1 MRMDRRFLPATLLLP
16 LALAAQ
22 GPPAHG
28 GAQAP
33 CGGPPEAIRV
43 FPPGGGGPM
52 GPGPVMV
59 MRGPAMG
66 EWWKNSELAQ
76 KLKLTD
82 QQTKQLS
89 NIFYQHRL
97 KLIDDQAEVEKQDL
111 ELQNL
116 LDEDNPNEKQV
127 GARVDRTLAA
137 RAKLERE
144 FTMMNLA
151 LRKTLTLDQ
160 WKQLKAIQ
168 SERMRAGGNMFF
180 WRFRGGPEGAFP
192 PPMPPPPPPD
202 PGL

>member
-1 MRMDRRFLPATLLLP
+1 MRMDKRFLPAMLLLP

-28 GAQAP
+28 GAQPP
-33 CGGPPEAIRV
+33 CGGPPEAFKV
-43 FPPGGGGPM
+43 MPPGGGPM
-52 GPGPVMV
+52 GPGPVV
-59 MRGPAMG
+59 VTRGPGMG
-66 EWWKNSELAQ
+66 EWWKNSDLAR

-82 QQTKQLS
+82 QQIKQLS

-97 KLIDDQAEVEKQDL
+97 KLIDDQAEIEKQNL

-116 LDEDNPNEKQV
+116 LDEDSPNEKQV

-137 RAKLERE
+137 RGKLEGE

-168 SERMRAGGNMFF
+168 SERMRTEGNMFF
-180 WRFRGGPEGAFP
+180 RRFRGGPEEAFP
-192 PPMPPPPPPD
+192 PPMPPPPPD
-202 PGL
+202 PGR